1 MKKAYHLLILIFCIA
16 VLNSCEKDDL
26 CTPDQAVT
34 PRLVIEFKDAL
45 SPLENKAVERI
56 QVQEIGSTE
65 FAPLND
71 DGATTLT
78 NIETISIPLRT
89 NSNRTSYNFILSENG
104 VLNADNIDFTYSLE
118 EEYVSR
124 ACGFRVIY
132 GDLLTIL
139 TPETTGVQWIQR
151 VAVVEQ
157 NITNNTDVHVQ
168 ILH

>member
-1 MKKAYHLLILIFCIA
+1 MKKAFNFVALILLITI
-16 VLNSCEKDDL
+16 LNSCEKDDL

-34 PRLVIEFKDAL
+34 PRLIIEFKDAL
-45 SPLENKAVERI
+45 SPLENKAVERL
-56 QVQEIGSTE
+56 QVQEIGSSE

-78 NIETISIPLRT
+78 SIETISIPLRT
-89 NSNRTSYNFILSENG
+89 DSNRTSYNFILNESG
-104 VLNADNIDFTYSLE
+104 VLNSDNIDFTYNLD

-124 ACGFRVIY
+124 ACGFRVVYNGLIAV
-132 GDLLTIL
+132 L
-139 TPETTGVQWIQR
+139 TPESTGVQWIQN

-157 NITNNTDVHVQ
+157 SITNNTDIHVQ

>member
-1 MKKAYHLLILIFCIA
+1 MKKAFNFVALILLITI
-16 VLNSCEKDDL
+16 LNSCEKDDL

-34 PRLVIEFKDAL
+34 PRLIIEFKDAL
-45 SPLENKAVERI
+45 SPLENKAVERL
-56 QVQEIGSTE
+56 QVQEIGSSE

-78 NIETISIPLRT
+78 SIETISIPLRT
-89 NSNRTSYNFILSENG
+89 NSNRTSYNFILNESG
-104 VLNADNIDFTYSLE
+104 VLNSDNIDFTYNLD

-132 GDLLTIL
+132 NGLIAIL
-139 TPETTGVQWIQR
+139 TPDPARVQWIQN

-157 NITNNTDVHVQ
+157 NITNNTDIHVQ